1 MKKQTTWILIAV
13 LIVTALFYFSVS
25 ESFTVF
31 PPGPP
36 GPMGQGG
43 PEGPPGIPGQ
53 VGPVGPAGPI
63 GPPGIAGTAGPVGPI
78 GPAGPPGPAG
88 PQGPAGPEP
97 SPMNQP
103 AGRVS
108 STTAYNQETAMEIME
123 REARENN
130 GSFAPVQQS
139 GRQGNANNQ
148 YISNPAAEQQFQQRL
163 AAKRAEINAKL
174 SALPPCNRP
183 ADQELFNASQTG
195 GPVYTALLERHRNC
209 MDRDDLQTELNR
221 LN

>member
-53 VGPVGPAGPI
+53 VGSVGPAGPI

-103 AGRVS
+103 AGRVA

-123 REARENN
+123 REMRENN

>member
-1 MKKQTTWILIAV
+1 
-13 LIVTALFYFSVS
+13 
-25 ESFTVF
+25 
-31 PPGPP
+31 
-36 GPMGQGG
+36 
-43 PEGPPGIPGQ
+43 
-53 VGPVGPAGPI
+53 
-63 GPPGIAGTAGPVGPI
+63 
-78 GPAGPPGPAG
+78 
-88 PQGPAGPEP
+88 
-97 SPMNQP
+97 MNQP

-123 REARENN
+123 REMRENN